1 MRSSPESR
9 TSSRRRASA
18 GPQRGLA
25 RETFPGQDG
34 NEKDISG
41 TIFNVQRFS
50 IEDGPG
56 IRTTVFMK
64 GCPLRCV
71 WCHNPEGLEK
81 KKQLM
86 WFDVRCIG
94 ARDCLEACPVGAL
107 ELTPNGMIIDRELC
121 DGCGRCQEAC
131 PAAAIEVVGRDVT
144 VREVFDE
151 VVRDEAFYRNS
162 GGGLT
167 VSGGEPTMQPRFVTE
182 LFSLAR
188 TAGIPTALDTCGYC
202 SHEVLEKLLCLADM
216 AMLDLKLMDEAKH
229 IELTGV
235 ELAPVL
241 ESGRVITRASKP
253 LWVRTPIIPGCTDSE
268 ENIGEIADFISRE
281 LGTVE
286 RWDLLSFNNTC
297 GSKYSRLGMRWE
309 LEDAPLIEKSKMESL
324 ATVAR
329 QSGCKVEWAGVTR
342 SD

>member
-1 MRSSPESR
+1 MRSSPESP
-9 TSSRRRASA
+9 TSSKGASGVHTGSDEASLA
-18 GPQRGLA
+18 GPLEG
-25 RETFPGQDG
+25 TGTT
-34 NEKDISG
+34 G

-64 GCPLRCV
+64 GCPLSCT
-71 WCHNPEGLEK
+71 WCHNPEGISN

-94 ARDCLEACPVGAL
+94 ARDCLAACPKRAL
-107 ELTPNGMIIDRELC
+107 ELTPGGMVIDRESC
-121 DGCGRCQEAC
+121 DGCGECQKAC
-131 PAAAIEVVGRDVT
+131 PAGAIEVVGREVT
-144 VREVFDE
+144 PREVFDE
-151 VVRDEAFYRNS
+151 VERDEAFYRNS

-167 VSGGEPTMQPRFVTE
+167 VSGGEPTMQPRFVRE
-182 LFSLAR
+182 LFTLSR
-188 TAGIPTALDTCGYC
+188 DAGIPTALDTCGYC
-202 SHEVLEKLLCLADM
+202 QGDVLGGLLELSDM
-216 AMLDLKLMDEAKH
+216 AMLDLKIMDEARH

-241 ESGRVITRASKP
+241 ESGRVITRSGTP

-268 ENIGEIADFISRE
+268 ENIAAIARFIAAE

-297 GSKYSRLGMRWE
+297 GSKYSRLGMSWE
-309 LEDAPLIEKSKMESL
+309 LEGEPLIDKTKMESL
-324 ATVAR
+324 AAAAG
-329 QSGCKVEWAGVTR
+329 SAGCKVEWSGVTR
-342 SD
+342 DGDG